1 MDNIIIT
8 IELTGSEVD
17 SIWRFFSRSYFD
29 IFKALSTSEA
39 EAYHMRDSLY
49 KIWDAMEAGQT

>member
-8 IELTGSEVD
+8 IELTGSEAD
-17 SIWRFFSRSYFD
+17 SIRRFLSRLYFE

-49 KIWDAMEAGQT
+49 KIWDALEAGQT